1 MSRFLWGVYPYVCA
15 TLFFVIP
22 VIRMATRP
30 FSWSTRASGMFNRDT
45 LGVASL
51 LLHWG
56 ILLVLLGHV
65 AGLFG
70 GVLGSEAS
78 IQFFFWSALIGGFG
92 VLLGS
97 LIALYRRVA
106 VPEVRATSQADDYAV
121 HLFLIPIVAVALY
134 QVVAHRI
141 FGITYNASSWFASL
155 WRLSPQPELMASA
168 SFLTQLHVFL
178 ALTFFAY
185 FPFTKLVHVWTYP
198 INYFV
203 RPYQSMRTVRYRF
216 QRKWEFALR
225 SDKSWLV
232 YGLGGVALMFAL
244 AGGLLGRASAAGA
257 AARVGSDQPSDGR
270 LTGGALYVSQCARC
284 HGISGRG
291 DGAGAAS
298 PTFGARPRDLTAG
311 QYRFISTVNGVAS
324 DDDLR
329 GTIRRGLPASGMP
342 GFPQLTDAQVNSL
355 VAILND
361 LWEDR
366 PPAGPPVEVPPRP
379 ELTPA
384 VVAVGEGVFRAYC
397 AACHG
402 EKGRGDGPAA
412 VALPTRPAD
421 LATAGRLKAGAEPEQ
436 LYLRVAAG
444 IPPLMAA
451 FRTMLS
457 PDSIWAVIGHIEVR
471 FLRRR

>member
-30 FSWSTRASGMFNRDT
+30 FSWSTRASGMFGRET
-45 LGVASL
+45 LGLASL

-106 VPEVRATSQADDYAV
+106 VPEVRATSQADDYVV
-121 HLFLIPIVAVALY
+121 HLFLIPIVTLALY
-134 QVVAHRI
+134 QVLAHRI

-244 AGGLLGRASAAGA
+244 AGGLLGRASVAGA
-257 AARVGSDQPSDGR
+257 VGPGAGEATLSDGR
-270 LTGGALYVSQCARC
+270 LMGQALYVSQCARC

-291 DGAGAAS
+291 DGAGARS
-298 PTFGARPRDLTAG
+298 RTFGAPPRDLTAG
-311 QYRFISTVNGVAS
+311 QYRFISTTNGVAS
-324 DDDLR
+324 DEDLER
-329 GTIRRGLPASGMP
+329 TIRRGLPSSGMP
-342 GFPQLTDAQVNSL
+342 AFPQLTDA
-355 VAILND
+355 
-361 LWEDR
+361 
-366 PPAGPPVEVPPRP
+366 
-379 ELTPA
+379 
-384 VVAVGEGVFRAYC
+384 
-397 AACHG
+397 
-402 EKGRGDGPAA
+402 
-412 VALPTRPAD
+412 
-421 LATAGRLKAGAEPEQ
+421 
-436 LYLRVAAG
+436 
-444 IPPLMAA
+444 
-451 FRTMLS
+451 
-457 PDSIWAVIGHIEVR
+457 
-471 FLRRR
+471 